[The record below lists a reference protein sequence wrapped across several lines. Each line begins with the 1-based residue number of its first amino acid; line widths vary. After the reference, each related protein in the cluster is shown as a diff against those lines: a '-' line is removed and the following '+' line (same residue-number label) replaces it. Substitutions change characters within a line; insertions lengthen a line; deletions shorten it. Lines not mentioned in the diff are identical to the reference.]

1 MTCDLDKKV
10 KTAFSNVETSRET
23 MRESLK
29 NLALHIKTSVFD
41 EGLKRDLLDKI
52 VKEKSELVC
61 ESVEKDTKQCVENL
75 ESVRT

>member
-1 MTCDLDKKV
+1 
-10 KTAFSNVETSRET
+10 

-29 NLALHIKTSVFD
+29 SLALHIKTSVFD

-52 VKEKSELVC
+52 VKEKSELMC
-61 ESVEKDTKQCVENL
+61 ESVEKDMKQCVENL